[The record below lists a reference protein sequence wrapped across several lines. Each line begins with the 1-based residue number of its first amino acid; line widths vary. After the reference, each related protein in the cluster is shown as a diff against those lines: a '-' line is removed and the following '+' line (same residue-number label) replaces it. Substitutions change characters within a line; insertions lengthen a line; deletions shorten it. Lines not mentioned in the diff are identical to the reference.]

1 VWVLYASNALRFIV
15 NMAMVQVLVRWSEIH
30 VLGKNGISGV
40 TASTLPE
47 LLTTELRHDASRVNG
62 PLQAAMAIG
71 MGVFGLLI
79 GGLVPA
85 SRSRLAMIVTPCV
98 GAAAVLAM
106 PASPSFG
113 VAFAVSVLVGGAY
126 AGTVPL
132 SIAAAQRLLPHRTT
146 LASGLMMGGAWSL
159 ALVGPPLA
167 QWIFGLTSSLT
178 ITASIFAGVL
188 MLSGVMIAFIPRRL
202 IDQGEHGL

>member
-1 VWVLYASNALRFIV
+1 
-15 NMAMVQVLVRWSEIH
+15 
-30 VLGKNGISGV
+30 
-40 TASTLPE
+40 
-47 LLTTELRHDASRVNG
+47 
-62 PLQAAMAIG
+62 
-71 MGVFGLLI
+71 
-79 GGLVPA
+79 
-85 SRSRLAMIVTPCV
+85 
-98 GAAAVLAM
+98 
-106 PASPSFG
+106 
-113 VAFAVSVLVGGAY
+113 
-126 AGTVPL
+126 VPL